1 MPISPD
7 QEQIARDILG
17 ALDARRQIG
26 CLTTGDPRFDNLA
39 AYKVAALVGAMRK
52 ARGEKVV
59 GRKIGFTNRT
69 IWDEYDVHAPIWGN
83 VYDSTFHRLDDI
95 DEPFDL
101 GRVVEPRIEPEIVF
115 SLASAPRAGMSEAE
129 LLGCV
134 AWVAH
139 GFEIVQSLYPA
150 WRFKAPDTIAAFGL
164 HGALVVGPPV
174 AIEARDHAMWREAL
188 ASFDIALS
196 RNGELQDRGNAANV
210 LGGGPLTALSHLV
223 ELLPLDPNAEPLAPG
238 EILSTGTLTRA
249 LPIAPGET
257 WSTVLEGVPIPGI
270 SLSFR

>member
-7 QEQIARDILG
+7 QELIARKVLG
-17 ALDARRQIG
+17 ALDERRQID
-26 CLTTGDPRFDNLA
+26 CLTAGDPTFDNLA
-39 AYKVAALVGAMRK
+39 AYKVAALVGAMRE

-83 VYDSTFHRLDDI
+83 VYDSTFHCLEDM

-101 GRVVEPRIEPEIVF
+101 GRVVEPRIEPEIVL
-115 SLASAPRAGMSEAE
+115 SLARAPQAGMSEAE
-129 LLGCV
+129 LLGCIG
-134 AWVAH
+134 WVAH

-174 AIEARDHAMWREAL
+174 AVEPGDHAMWREAL
-188 ASFDIALS
+188 ASFDITLA
-196 RNGELQDRGNAANV
+196 RNGEPQDRGNAANV
-210 LGGGPLTALSHLV
+210 LGGGPLAALRHLV
-223 ELLPLDPNAEPLAPG
+223 ELLPFDPEAPPLAAG
-238 EILSTGTLTRA
+238 EIISTGTLTRA
-249 LPIAPGET
+249 LPISPGVS
-257 WSTVLEGVPIPGI
+257 WSPVIEGVPIPGI
-270 SLSFR
+270 GLSFR

>member
-7 QEQIARDILG
+7 QELIARNVLG
-17 ALDARRQIG
+17 ALDERRQIS
-26 CLTTGDPRFDNLA
+26 CLTSGDPSFDNFA
-39 AYKVAALVGAMRK
+39 AYKVAARVGAMREE
-52 ARGEKVV
+52 RGEKVV

-83 VYDSTFHRLDDI
+83 VYDSTFHRLEDMVAS
-95 DEPFDL
+95 FDL

-115 SLASAPRAGMSEAE
+115 SLSRAPQAGMSEAE
-129 LLGCV
+129 LLGCI

-164 HGALVVGPPV
+164 HGALVVGRPV
-174 AIEARDHAMWREAL
+174 AVEARDHAMWREAL
-188 ASFDIALS
+188 ASFDITLA
-196 RNGELQDRGNAANV
+196 RDGEPQDRGNAANV

-223 ELLPLDPNAEPLAPG
+223 ELLPLDSEAPPLAPG
-238 EILSTGTLTRA
+238 EIISTGTLTRA
-249 LPIAPGET
+249 LPISPGET
-257 WSTVLEGVPIPGI
+257 WSTVIEGLPVPGI

>member
-7 QEQIARDILG
+7 QELIAREVLG
-17 ALDARRQIG
+17 ALDERRQIDCITAG
-26 CLTTGDPRFDNLA
+26 EPTFDNLA
-39 AYKVAALVGAMRK
+39 AYKVAALVGAMRE

-83 VYDSTFHRLDDI
+83 VYDSTFHRLEDMK
-95 DEPFDL
+95 EPFDL
-101 GRVVEPRIEPEIVF
+101 ARVVEPRIEPEIVF
-115 SLASAPRAGMSEAE
+115 SLARAPQAGMSEAE
-129 LLGCV
+129 LLGCIG
-134 AWVAH
+134 WVAH
-139 GFEIVQSLYPA
+139 GFEIVQSLYVG

-164 HGALVVGPPV
+164 HGALVIGEPV
-174 AIEARDHAMWREAL
+174 AVEPGDHAMWREAL
-188 ASFDIALS
+188 ASFDITLA
-196 RNGELQDRGNAANV
+196 RNGEPQDRGNAANV

-223 ELLPLDPNAEPLAPG
+223 ELLPFDPEALPLAAG
-238 EILSTGTLTRA
+238 EIVSTGTLTRA

-257 WSTVLEGVPIPGI
+257 WSTVIEGVPIPGI